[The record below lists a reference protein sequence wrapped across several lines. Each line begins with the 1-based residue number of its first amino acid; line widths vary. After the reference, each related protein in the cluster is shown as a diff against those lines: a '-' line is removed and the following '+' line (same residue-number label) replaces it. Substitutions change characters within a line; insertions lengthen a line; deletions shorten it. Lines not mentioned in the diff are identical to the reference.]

1 MTTLQTTKNGGY
13 ALIFTKEQR
22 QVALQIFDMVESG
35 FTHTIEEPR
44 QKLADIKKKVEKKAP
59 VRLTLSI
66 PSDKT
71 TVAIPTKKGEIR
83 HEVRTLIVELC
94 AKDGLQYGVAW
105 NKAYRLLFQFAGYD
119 VRKAT
124 KTIVKGKPLLIDTVI
139 DDGKGQD
146 LIRALR
152 NYLDK

>member
-22 QVALQIFDMVESG
+22 QVALQLFDMIESG
-35 FTHTIEEPR
+35 IASTFEEPKR
-44 QKLADIKKKVEKKAP
+44 KLTDIKQKIEKKAP
-59 VRLTLSI
+59 AKLSLSLV
-66 PSDKT
+66 PEKT
-71 TVAIPTKKGEIR
+71 TVSIPTKKNEIR
-83 HEVRTLIVELC
+83 HEVRTLVVELC
-94 AKDGLQYGVAW
+94 SKDGLQYGVAW
-105 NKAYRLLFQFAGYD
+105 NKAYRLLFQATGYD
-119 VRKAT
+119 VRRAT
-124 KTIVKGKPLLIDTVI
+124 KTIVKGKPLLIDTAI